1 MIELNEP
8 VSGYVST
15 DIAHWAADTT
25 LLSITIMCHGKLG
38 RGDHGRTN

>member
-8 VSGYVST
+8 VSGYAST

-25 LLSITIMCHGKLG
+25 LLSV
-38 RGDHGRTN
+38 DHYNVSR